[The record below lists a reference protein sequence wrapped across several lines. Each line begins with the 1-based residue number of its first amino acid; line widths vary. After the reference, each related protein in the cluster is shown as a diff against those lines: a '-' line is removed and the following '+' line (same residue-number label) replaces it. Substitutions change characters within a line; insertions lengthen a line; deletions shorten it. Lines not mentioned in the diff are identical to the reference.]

1 MQLGGFLGLLSLL
14 AVGLTVPTV
23 QHAHSHGA
31 RVHSHSDPDDDLLG
45 SGLHNKDHH
54 HGLGNSGH
62 HDHDYDCEHDHDHN
76 HAHGHDHAHDY
87 AHNHAHAH
95 AHDHEHEHENERE
108 HADSSKKQPGR
119 RGQARYQSQTSAGW
133 HRYGLRHREYRAGS
147 NLEGEVSAWRRTP
160 KGQRKTRLG
169 EEYIV
174 GEPVPHMHLVFLG
187 IEFSIP
193 LGQASARAKTFPFGS
208 VPRLVQVGDQGRGV
222 VADQPVQTS
231 WRHDPV
237 RSVGGGESL
246 TWAGSPQAYW
256 THDLFWSACTEV
268 ARDRWRSRSD
278 TPPTP
283 PPRLLR

>member
-14 AVGLTVPTV
+14 AVGLIVPTV

-54 HGLGNSGH
+54 HGLGIPGH
-62 HDHDYDCEHDHDHN
+62 HDHDYDCEHDHDYDHN
-76 HAHGHDHAHDY
+76 HAHGHDY
-87 AHNHAHAH
+87 AHNHAHPH
-95 AHDHEHEHENERE
+95 PHSHDHENEHEHN
-108 HADSSKKQPGR
+108 DSSKKQPGR
-119 RGQARYQSQTSAGW
+119 RGKAWNQSQTSAGAHW
-133 HRYGLRHREYRAGS
+133 YGVRHREYRAGS
-147 NLEGEVSAWRRTP
+147 NLEGEVSVWRRAQV
-160 KGQRKTRLG
+160 GQRKTRLG
-169 EEYIV
+169 EECIA

-208 VPRLVQVGDQGRGV
+208 VPRVVRVGDQGRGV
-222 VADQPVQTS
+222 VADQPLLPS

-237 RSVGGGESL
+237 RSVDGGESL
-246 TWAGSPQAYW
+246 TWAGSPQVNW
-256 THDLFWSACTEV
+256 THDLFWFACAEP